1 MKPLSR
7 TTCFKVL
14 NKCAASMRKS
24 QQGLDSMKVDGI
36 NGFQKLKQ
44 ILESCW
50 KIFTISHAEWLLLQ
64 LFEVY
69 I

>member
-1 MKPLSR
+1 
-7 TTCFKVL
+7 
-14 NKCAASMRKS
+14 MRKS